1 MANFCRK
8 CGASVSPTSRF
19 CTACGAPTGAEAE
32 PSESAPPATT
42 PAVAQPSCAHCGA
55 PRIDPSA
62 RFCTGCGKAITEPQ
76 PSATPVDPVEAP
88 ASEAPDNRDQAPQT
102 PATPVAAEAP
112 AAAAPAST
120 PAVAESSCAHC
131 GAGIDPS
138 ARFCTACGK
147 AVTEP
152 QPSATPVDP
161 VEAPASE
168 AAEAPGTQPQP
179 PAISVEPVKPAATET
194 WAAAAG
200 GGEVR
205 GGSRR
210 GALVAVLAA
219 AFALAAAG
227 GGAWWWESA
236 HRANTAA
243 SSAAASAPRSAER
256 TPAASGPAAK
266 ASTVPS
272 SVAAEASAPRL
283 PIVAAPEPAAASS
296 QSKHVANVKP
306 VAKAP
311 RPLKRREETRRV
323 IRRHGDRGL
332 PASAQPEQFA
342 PQVSPVEPAQ
352 AVAPAAAQPQ
362 ASAAKPG
369 PTLSAGGDAARIA
382 RLGAALQQCASES
395 FLERQICEQK
405 TRWTYCGVPFSSHAL
420 WGKTPECPES
430 ASKQANAP

>member
-55 PRIDPSA
+55 PRI
-62 RFCTGCGKAITEPQ
+62 
-76 PSATPVDPVEAP
+76 
-88 ASEAPDNRDQAPQT
+88 N
-102 PATPVAAEAP
+102 
-112 AAAAPAST
+112 
-120 PAVAESSCAHC
+120 
-131 GAGIDPS
+131 PS

-147 AVTEP
+147 AITEP

-243 SSAAASAPRSAER
+243 SSAASAPRSAVR

-266 ASTVPS
+266 AATVPS

-283 PIVAAPEPAAASS
+283 PIVAAPAPAAASS

-352 AVAPAAAQPQ
+352 AVAPEAAQPQ

-369 PTLSAGGDAARIA
+369 PTLPAGGDAARIA